1 MVVLENCLDRAVEVL
16 LNGLEKDVFVSSE
29 AGEGEEARVRFASL
43 LPGLSRWSSLA
54 LKSIPCELV
63 DVSNRSFGS
72 FHLQGVEADNGL
84 TVECVGRQR
93 ITVSFGN
100 HFCKI

>member
-16 LNGLEKDVFVSSE
+16 LNGLEKNVFVSS
-29 AGEGEEARVRFASL
+29 EGEEARVRFASL

-84 TVECVGRQR
+84 TVECVGR
-93 ITVSFGN
+93 
-100 HFCKI
+100 